1 LCGPIEWPAMPRL
14 ELVETSLRH
23 GQQSLMVSRL
33 RLRHALPVAE
43 TLDHCGFAA
52 LDVFGGSTFEASLR
66 FLAEDPFERL
76 RALRAAAP
84 ITPFL
89 AVIGGQSLVGHRQA
103 PDDLVDAFIEASAA
117 AGVDIFRCYDPLNDV
132 RNLERCATAIAA
144 TGKQAEGVI
153 VYNEVGGHGLDGLGE
168 VARRLVDAGYPTIC
182 LHDPLGVLGAANA
195 ARAVRLIREAAG
207 VPVAVSISAQTGMA
221 ALACHSAALVGAYR
235 ADCALSPLAGGAS
248 MPAAE
253 ALIAG
258 FAGTEVDCGLDL
270 ERVAA
275 AALVLEHELVHYTD
289 VIDPLAARLDT
300 SALRGLLPPSAM
312 GHAMAE
318 LRDRNALDR
327 LAEVEADVVL
337 VREELGYPPLITPL
351 TEIMATQAVY
361 NVVEGD
367 RYATISQE
375 IKDYCLGL
383 YGEPPEPVDREV
395 RRLVNG
401 REEPITCRPADLL
414 EPAME
419 VARKEL
425 IREGLPD
432 PDAAAVVTYALFPGP
447 HLAVGR
453 GDAVAERL
461 GDEPDAEPAPTASET
476 QSEVA
481 VVASEASGE
490 EVPALPVRELTVEV
504 DGQSYHVR
512 IIGGLETGGAAGT
525 VAAPSAPAAP
535 VVREGTVVS
544 PMQGLL
550 LKVNVKVGD
559 QVALGD
565 VVCVLEAMKMQND
578 IAATRGG
585 TITEVYVKEG
595 MVVSP
600 RTPLVQIGA

>member
-1 LCGPIEWPAMPRL
+1 MPRL

-23 GQQSLMVSRL
+23 GQQSLLVSRL

-66 FLAEDPFERL
+66 FLAEDPFARL
-76 RALRAAAP
+76 RAIRAAAP
-84 ITPFL
+84 ITPLL
-89 AVIGGQSLVGHRQA
+89 AMIGGQSLVGHRQV
-103 PDDLVDAFIEASAA
+103 PDDLVDAFIETSAA
-117 AGVDIFRCYDPLNDV
+117 DGVDIFRCYDPLNDV

-153 VYNEVGGHGLDGLGE
+153 VYNVVPGRGPDGLGE

-182 LHDPLGVLGAANA
+182 LHDPLGVLGAAAA
-195 ARAVRLIREAAG
+195 ARAVNVIREAAG

-221 ALACHSAALVGAYR
+221 ALACHSAALAGAYR

-253 ALIAG
+253 ALVAG
-258 FAGTEVDCGLDL
+258 FSGTAVDCGLDL
-270 ERVAA
+270 ERVAS
-275 AALVLEHELVHYTD
+275 AALVLEQELVHYAD
-289 VIDPLAARLDT
+289 VLDPFAARLDT

-318 LRDRNALDR
+318 LRERNALGR
-327 LAEVEADVVL
+327 LAEVEAEVAQ
-337 VREELGYPPLITPL
+337 VRAELGYPPLVTPL

-395 RRLVNG
+395 LRLVNG

-414 EPAME
+414 EPVMDT
-419 VARKEL
+419 ARREL
-425 IREGLPD
+425 VREGLRKPA
-432 PDAAAVVTYALFPGP
+432 PEAVVTYALFPNAFFT
-447 HLAVGR
+447 LER
-453 GDAVAERL
+453 GEAIAERL
-461 GDEPDAEPAPTASET
+461 GDEPAPEPPTPATDPQSEADAAPVEPARD
-476 QSEVA
+476 
-481 VVASEASGE
+481 EAR
-490 EVPALPVRELTVEV
+490 AAPVRELTVEV
-504 DGQSYHVR
+504 DGQSYAVR
-512 IIGGLETGGAAGT
+512 IMGGIDAETGAP
-525 VAAPSAPAAP
+525 VASVEPASP

-559 QVALGD
+559 RVALGD
-565 VVCVLEAMKMQND
+565 VVAVLEAMKMQND
-578 IAATRGG
+578 ITATRGG
-585 TITEVYVKEG
+585 TITEVYAAEG
-595 MVVSP
+595 SVVGP
-600 RTPLVQIGA
+600 RAPLVQIGA

>member
-1 LCGPIEWPAMPRL
+1 
-14 ELVETSLRH
+14 
-23 GQQSLMVSRL
+23 MVSRL

-76 RALRAAAP
+76 RAIRAAAP

-89 AVIGGQSLVGHRQA
+89 AVIGGQSLVGHRQV
-103 PDDLVDAFIEASAA
+103 PDDLVDAFIETSAA

-132 RNLERCATAIAA
+132 RNLERCAKAIAA

-153 VYNEVGGHGLDGLGE
+153 VYNEVPGRGLDGLGD
-168 VARRLVDAGYPTIC
+168 VARRLVDSGYPTIC
-182 LHDPLGVLGAANA
+182 LHDPLGVLGAAAA
-195 ARAVRLIREAAG
+195 ARAVQVIREAAG

-221 ALACHSAALVGAYR
+221 ALACHAAAGAGAYR

-248 MPAAE
+248 MPGAE

-258 FAGTEVDCGLDL
+258 FAGTEVDPGLDL
-270 ERVAA
+270 DRVAA
-275 AALVLEHELVHYTD
+275 AALVLEQELVPYTD

-318 LRDRNALDR
+318 LRERNALDR
-327 LAEVEADVVL
+327 LAEVEADVVQ
-337 VREELGYPPLITPL
+337 VRAELGYPPLITPL

-383 YGEPPEPVDREV
+383 YGDPPEPVDREV

-414 EPAME
+414 EPAM
-419 VARKEL
+419 ATTRREL
-425 IREGLPD
+425 IREGYPN
-432 PDAAAVVTYALFPGP
+432 PDAAAMVTYALFPNAY
-447 HLAVGR
+447 LNLVR

-461 GDEPDAEPAPTASET
+461 GDEPEDAPAVASAEPFAESDD
-476 QSEVA
+476 A
-481 VVASEASGE
+481 VEAQGE
-490 EVPALPVRELTVEV
+490 AAPALPVRELTVEV
-504 DGQSYHVR
+504 DGQSYAVR
-512 IIGGLETGGAAGT
+512 IIGGVDTGVAA
-525 VAAPSAPAAP
+525 VAAPAESAAP
-535 VVREGTVVS
+535 TVREGTVVS

-559 QVALGD
+559 HVVLGE

-578 IAATRGG
+578 ITATRAG
-585 TITEVYVKEG
+585 TVTDVYVKEG
-595 MVVSP
+595 VVVSP
-600 RTPLVQIGA
+600 RAPLIQIGA

>member
-1 LCGPIEWPAMPRL
+1 MPRL

-33 RLRHALPVAE
+33 RLRHVLPVAE

-76 RALRAAAP
+76 RAIRAAAP

-89 AVIGGQSLVGHRQA
+89 ALIAGQSLVGHRQVS
-103 PDDLVDAFIEASAA
+103 DDLVDAFIEASAE

-132 RNLERCATAIAA
+132 RNLERCSIAIAA

-153 VYNEVGGHGLDGLGE
+153 VHNVVPGRGLEGLGD

-182 LHDPLGVLGAANA
+182 LHDPLGVLGAAAA
-195 ARAVRLIREAAG
+195 ARAVKVIREAAG

-221 ALACHSAALVGAYR
+221 ALACHSAALAGAYR

-248 MPAAE
+248 MPGAE

-275 AALVLEHELVHYTD
+275 AALVLEQELVHYTD
-289 VIDPLAARLDT
+289 VVDPLAARLDT

-312 GHAMAE
+312 GHAIAE
-318 LRDRNALDR
+318 LRERNALGR
-327 LAEVEADVVL
+327 LAEVEADVVQ
-337 VREELGYPPLITPL
+337 VRAELGYPPLITPL

-383 YGEPPEPVDREV
+383 YGEPPEAIDPEV

-414 EPAME
+414 EPVME
-419 VARKEL
+419 TTRREL
-425 IREGLPD
+425 VREGYAKPD
-432 PDAAAVVTYALFPGP
+432 LAAMVTYALFPNAY
-447 HLAVGR
+447 LNLVR

-461 GDEPDAEPAPTASET
+461 GDEPDVAPVAGTSEPP
-476 QSEVA
+476 SEVA
-481 VVASEASGE
+481 ADPGEAQAGE
-490 EVPALPVRELTVEV
+490 PQALPVRELTVEV
-504 DGQSYHVR
+504 DGQSYAVR
-512 IIGGLETGGAAGT
+512 IIGGIDAGGAA
-525 VAAPSAPAAP
+525 VAAPATPAAP
-535 VVREGTVVS
+535 AVREGTVVS

-559 QVALGD
+559 RVALGD

-578 IAATRGG
+578 ITATRTG
-585 TITEVYVKEG
+585 TVTEVYVTEG
-595 MVVSP
+595 VVVSP
-600 RTPLVQIGA
+600 RAPLIQIDA

>member
-1 LCGPIEWPAMPRL
+1 
-14 ELVETSLRH
+14 LVETSLRH

-76 RALRAAAP
+76 RAIRAAAP

-89 AVIGGQSLVGHRQA
+89 ALIAGQSLVGHRQV
-103 PDDLVDAFIEASAA
+103 PDDLVDAFIETSAA

-144 TGKQAEGVI
+144 SGKQAEGVI
-153 VYNEVGGHGLDGLGE
+153 VYNVVPGRGLDGLGD

-182 LHDPLGVLGAANA
+182 LHDPLGVLGAAAA
-195 ARAVRLIREAAG
+195 ARAVKVIREAAG

-221 ALACHSAALVGAYR
+221 ALACHAAGVAGAYR

-275 AALVLEHELVHYTD
+275 AALVLEHELVHYAD

-318 LRDRNALDR
+318 LRERNALER
-327 LAEVEADVVL
+327 LAEVEADVVQ
-337 VREELGYPPLITPL
+337 VRAELGYPPLITPL

-383 YGEPPEPVDREV
+383 YGEPPEPIDREV
-395 RRLVNG
+395 RKLVNG

-419 VARKEL
+419 TTRRDLV
-425 IREGLPD
+425 REGHPKPD
-432 PDAAAVVTYALFPGP
+432 PSAMVTYALFPNAY
-447 HLAVGR
+447 LNLVR

-461 GDEPDAEPAPTASET
+461 GDEPPLAPPAGASET
-476 QSEVA
+476 AADVD
-481 VVASEASGE
+481 
-490 EVPALPVRELTVEV
+490 VPTAEPKGDEPQPLPVRELTVEV
-504 DGQSYHVR
+504 DGQSYAVR
-512 IIGGLETGGAAGT
+512 IIGGVEPGP
-525 VAAPSAPAAP
+525 VAVDAPATPAAP
-535 VVREGTVVS
+535 TVREGTVVS

-550 LKVNVKVGD
+550 LKVNVKIGD
-559 QVALGD
+559 HVALGD
-565 VVCVLEAMKMQND
+565 VVAVLEAMKMQND
-578 IAATRGG
+578 ITATRTG
-585 TITEVYVKEG
+585 TVTEVYVTEG
-595 MVVSP
+595 IVVSP
-600 RTPLVQIGA
+600 RAPLIQIGA

>member
-1 LCGPIEWPAMPRL
+1 MPRL

-23 GQQSLMVSRL
+23 GQQSLLVSRL

-52 LDVFGGSTFEASLR
+52 LDVFGGATFEASLR

-76 RALRAAAP
+76 RAIRAAAP
-84 ITPFL
+84 ITPLL
-89 AVIGGQSLVGHRQA
+89 AMIGGQSLVGHRQV
-103 PDDLVDAFIEASAA
+103 PDDLVDAFIETAAA

-132 RNLERCATAIAA
+132 RNLERCATAIAG

-153 VYNEVGGHGLDGLGE
+153 VYNEIPEHGLERLGE
-168 VARRLVDAGYPTIC
+168 LARRLVDAGYPTIC
-182 LHDPLGVLGAANA
+182 LHDPLGVLSAASA
-195 ARAVRLIREAAG
+195 GRAVSAIREAAG

-221 ALACHSAALVGAYR
+221 ALACHAAAVAGAYR

-258 FAGTEVDCGLDL
+258 FAGTTVDCGLDL
-270 ERVAA
+270 ERVAT
-275 AALVLEHELVHYTD
+275 AALVLEQELVHYAD

-312 GHAMAE
+312 GHAIAE
-318 LRDRNALDR
+318 LRERDAIGR
-327 LAEVEADVVL
+327 LADVEAEVVQ
-337 VREELGYPPLITPL
+337 VRRELGYPPLVTPL

-383 YGEPPEPVDREV
+383 YGDPPEPVDREV

-419 VARKEL
+419 ATRRDL
-425 IREGLPD
+425 IREGYPA
-432 PDAAAVVTYALFPGP
+432 PTAGAMVTYALFPSAF
-447 HLAVGR
+447 LAVER
-453 GDAVAERL
+453 GEATAERL
-461 GDEPDAEPAPTASET
+461 GDEPDAEP
-476 QSEVA
+476 VA
-481 VVASEASGE
+481 GAVDARTDTDDAAAEPAGDEA
-490 EVPALPVRELTVEV
+490 PALAVRELTVEV
-504 DGQSYHVR
+504 DGQSYAVR
-512 IIGGLETGGAAGT
+512 IIGGMDTGVSA
-525 VAAPSAPAAP
+525 VAAPSQPAAP
-535 VVREGTVVS
+535 VAREGTVVS

-550 LKVNVKVGD
+550 LKVNVTVGD
-559 QVALGD
+559 RVALGD

-578 IAATRGG
+578 ITATRAG
-585 TITEVYVKEG
+585 TITEVYATEG
-595 MVVSP
+595 SVVAP
-600 RTPLVQIGA
+600 RAPLVQIGA

>member
-1 LCGPIEWPAMPRL
+1 MPRL

-23 GQQSLMVSRL
+23 GQQSLLVSRL

-76 RALRAAAP
+76 RAIRAAAP
-84 ITPFL
+84 ITPLL
-89 AVIGGQSLVGHRQA
+89 AMIGGQSLVGHRQF
-103 PDDLVDAFIEASAA
+103 PDDLVVAFIEASAA
-117 AGVDIFRCYDPLNDV
+117 AGVDIFRCYDALNDV
-132 RNLERCATAIAA
+132 RNLERCATAVAS

-153 VYNEVGGHGLDGLGE
+153 VYNEVPGRGPDGLGE

-182 LHDPLGVLGAANA
+182 LHDPLGVLGAAAA
-195 ARAVRLIREAAG
+195 ARAVNVIREAAG

-221 ALACHSAALVGAYR
+221 ALACHAAGVAGAYR
-235 ADCALSPLAGGAS
+235 ADCALSPLAGGAA
-248 MPAAE
+248 MPSAE

-258 FAGTEVDCGLDL
+258 FAGTTVDCGLDL
-270 ERVAA
+270 ERVAD
-275 AALVLEHELVHYTD
+275 AALVLEHELIHYSN

-312 GHAMAE
+312 GHAIAE
-318 LRDRNALDR
+318 LHERNAIGR
-327 LAEVEADVVL
+327 LAEVEAEVVQ
-337 VREELGYPPLITPL
+337 VRAELGYPPLVTPL

-367 RYATISQE
+367 RYATISHE

-414 EPAME
+414 EPAMD
-419 VARKEL
+419 VARRDL
-425 IREGLPD
+425 AREGY
-432 PDAAAVVTYALFPGP
+432 PDAAPDATVTYALFPNAY
-447 HLAVGR
+447 LAVVR
-453 GDAVAERL
+453 GEATAEHL
-461 GDEPDAEPAPTASET
+461 GDEAEAAPVAGATEQPPATDDVVAEPGSDDA
-476 QSEVA
+476 
-481 VVASEASGE
+481 
-490 EVPALPVRELTVEV
+490 PALAVRELTVEV
-504 DGQSYHVR
+504 DGQSYSVR
-512 IIGGLETGGAAGT
+512 IIGGLDSAAAT
-525 VAAPSAPAAP
+525 IAAPAQSAAP
-535 VVREGTVVS
+535 VAREGTVVS

-559 QVALGD
+559 RVALGD

-578 IAATRGG
+578 IAATRAG
-585 TITEVYVKEG
+585 TITEVYAKEG
-595 MVVSP
+595 SVVGP
-600 RTPLVQIGA
+600 RAPLVQIGN

>member
-1 LCGPIEWPAMPRL
+1 MPRL

-23 GQQSLMVSRL
+23 GQQSLLVSRL

-76 RALRAAAP
+76 RAIRAAAP
-84 ITPFL
+84 ITPLL
-89 AVIGGQSLVGHRQA
+89 AMIGGQSLVGHRQF
-103 PDDLVDAFIEASAA
+103 PDDLVDAFIETAAA
-117 AGVDIFRCYDPLNDV
+117 AGVDIFRCYDALNDV
-132 RNLERCATAIAA
+132 RNLERCATAVAT

-153 VYNEVGGHGLDGLGE
+153 VYNEVPGRGPDGLGE

-182 LHDPLGVLGAANA
+182 LHDPLGVLGAAAA
-195 ARAVRLIREAAG
+195 ARAVNVIREAAG

-221 ALACHSAALVGAYR
+221 ALACHAAGVAGAYR
-235 ADCALSPLAGGAS
+235 ADCALSPLAGGAA
-248 MPAAE
+248 MPSAE

-258 FAGTEVDCGLDL
+258 FAGTAVDCGLDL
-270 ERVAA
+270 ERVAD
-275 AALVLEHELVHYTD
+275 AALVLEQELIHYAN

-312 GHAMAE
+312 GHAIAE
-318 LRDRNALDR
+318 LHERNAIGR
-327 LAEVEADVVL
+327 LAEVEAEVVQ
-337 VREELGYPPLITPL
+337 VRAELGYPPLVTPL

-383 YGEPPEPVDREV
+383 YGDPPEPVDRDV

-419 VARKEL
+419 AARRDL
-425 IREGLPD
+425 AREGY
-432 PDAAAVVTYALFPGP
+432 PDAEPDAVVTYALFPNAY
-447 HLAVGR
+447 LAVAR
-453 GDAVAERL
+453 GEATAEHL
-461 GDEPDAEPAPTASET
+461 GDEPDTAPEAGAADQPSTTDDLAAEPASDDAPA
-476 QSEVA
+476 VA
-481 VVASEASGE
+481 
-490 EVPALPVRELTVEV
+490 VRELTVEV
-504 DGQSYHVR
+504 DGQSYAVR
-512 IIGGLETGGAAGT
+512 IIGGQDSAVGA
-525 VAAPSAPAAP
+525 VAAPAQAAAP

-559 QVALGD
+559 RVALGD

-578 IAATRGG
+578 IAATRAG
-585 TITEVYVKEG
+585 TITEVYATEG
-595 MVVSP
+595 SVVGP
-600 RTPLVQIGA
+600 RAPLVQIGA

>member
-1 LCGPIEWPAMPRL
+1 MPRL

-23 GQQSLMVSRL
+23 GQQSLLVSRL

-76 RALRAAAP
+76 RALRSAAP
-84 ITPFL
+84 ITPLL
-89 AVIGGQSLVGHRQA
+89 AMIGGQSLVGHRQV
-103 PDDLVDAFIEASAA
+103 PDDLVDAFIDTAAA

-132 RNLERCATAIAA
+132 RNLERCARAVRRTH
-144 TGKQAEGVI
+144 KQAEGVI
-153 VYNEVGGHGLDGLGE
+153 VYNEVPGQGLEGLGE

-182 LHDPLGVLGAANA
+182 LHDPLGVLGAAAA
-195 ARAVRLIREAAG
+195 ARAVRVIREAVG
-207 VPVAVSISAQTGMA
+207 VPVAVSISAQTGQG
-221 ALACHSAALVGAYR
+221 ALACHAAALAGAYR

-258 FAGTEVDCGLDL
+258 FADTEVDCGLDL

-275 AALVLEHELVHYTD
+275 AALVLEQQLLHYGD
-289 VIDPLAARLDT
+289 VMDPLAARLDT

-312 GHAMAE
+312 GHAMGE
-318 LRDRNALDR
+318 LRERDALGR
-327 LAEVEADVVL
+327 LAEVEAEVGQ
-337 VREELGYPPLITPL
+337 VRAELGYPPLVTPL

-361 NVVEGD
+361 NVLEGD
-367 RYATISQE
+367 RYATISHE

-383 YGEPPEPVDREV
+383 YGDPPAPVDRDV

-414 EPAME
+414 EKVLPAT
-419 VARKEL
+419 RREL
-425 IREGLPD
+425 AREGYAT
-432 PDAAAVVTYALFPGP
+432 PDAATIVTYALFPAP
-447 HLAVGR
+447 YLAVLR

-461 GDEPDAEPAPTASET
+461 GDEPDEVSVAPAEPAEAADAPADAATPAEP
-476 QSEVA
+476 A
-481 VVASEASGE
+481 V
-490 EVPALPVRELTVEV
+490 PVRELTVEV
-504 DGQSYHVR
+504 DGQSYAVR
-512 IIGGLETGGAAGT
+512 IIGAPNGETSTAA
-525 VAAPSAPAAP
+525 ASAPSRP

-559 QVALGD
+559 RVALGD

-578 IAATRGG
+578 IEATRAG
-585 TITEVYVKEG
+585 TVTEVYVHEG
-595 MVVSP
+595 TVVGP
-600 RTPLVQIGA
+600 RAPLVQIG

>member
-1 LCGPIEWPAMPRL
+1 
-14 ELVETSLRH
+14 
-23 GQQSLMVSRL
+23 MVSRL

-89 AVIGGQSLVGHRQA
+89 AVIGGQSLVGHRQV
-103 PDDLVDAFIEASAA
+103 PDDLVDAFIETSAA

-153 VYNEVGGHGLDGLGE
+153 VYNEVPGRGLDGLGD

-182 LHDPLGVLGAANA
+182 LHDPLGVLGASTAANA
-195 ARAVRLIREAAG
+195 VKVIREAAG
-207 VPVAVSISAQTGMA
+207 VPVAVSISAQTGMS
-221 ALACHSAALVGAYR
+221 ALACYAAAGVGAYR

-248 MPAAE
+248 MPGAE

-275 AALVLEHELVHYTD
+275 AALVLEQELVHYTD

-318 LRDRNALDR
+318 LRERNALGQ
-327 LAEVEADVVL
+327 LAEVEADVVQ
-337 VREELGYPPLITPL
+337 VRSELGYPPLITPL

-383 YGEPPEPVDREV
+383 YGEPPEPIDREV

-414 EPAME
+414 EPVMDAT
-419 VARKEL
+419 RREL
-425 IREGLPD
+425 IREGYPKPD
-432 PDAAAVVTYALFPGP
+432 TAAMVTYALFPNAY
-447 HLAVGR
+447 LNLVR

-461 GDEPDAEPAPTASET
+461 GDEPDLPAPAADAEPVPDTDAAASEP
-476 QSEVA
+476 QGD
-481 VVASEASGE
+481 EAQ
-490 EVPALPVRELTVEV
+490 ALPVRELTVEV
-504 DGQSYHVR
+504 DGQSYAVR
-512 IIGGLETGGAAGT
+512 IIGGTDTGAAAA
-525 VAAPSAPAAP
+525 AAPDKPAAP
-535 VVREGTVVS
+535 TVREGTVVS

-559 QVALGD
+559 HVALGD

-578 IAATRGG
+578 ITATRAG
-585 TITEVYVKEG
+585 TVTEVYVTEG
-595 MVVSP
+595 AVVSP
-600 RTPLVQIGA
+600 RAPLIQIGA

>member
-1 LCGPIEWPAMPRL
+1 MPRL

-23 GQQSLMVSRL
+23 GQQSLLVSRL

-66 FLAEDPFERL
+66 FLAENPFERL
-76 RALRAAAP
+76 RAIRAAAP
-84 ITPFL
+84 ITPLL
-89 AVIGGQSLVGHRQA
+89 AMIGGQSLVGHRQV
-103 PDDLVDAFIEASAA
+103 PDDLVDAFIETSAA
-117 AGVDIFRCYDPLNDV
+117 DGVDIFRCYDPLNDV

-153 VYNEVGGHGLDGLGE
+153 VYNEVPGRGPDGLGE
-168 VARRLVDAGYPTIC
+168 VARRLVDSGYPTIC
-182 LHDPLGVLGAANA
+182 LHDPLGVLGAAAA
-195 ARAVRLIREAAG
+195 ARAVNVIREAAG

-221 ALACHSAALVGAYR
+221 ALACHSAALAGAYR

-253 ALIAG
+253 ALVAG
-258 FAGTEVDCGLDL
+258 FAGTAVDCGLDL
-270 ERVAA
+270 ERIAS
-275 AALVLEHELVHYTD
+275 AALALEQELVHYAD
-289 VIDPLAARLDT
+289 VLDPFAARLDT

-318 LRDRNALDR
+318 LRERNALGR
-327 LAEVEADVVL
+327 LAEVEAEVAQ
-337 VREELGYPPLITPL
+337 VRAELGYPPLVTPL

-395 RRLVNG
+395 LRLVNG

-414 EPAME
+414 EPVME
-419 VARKEL
+419 TARRDL
-425 IREGLPD
+425 VREGVRKP
-432 PDAAAVVTYALFPGP
+432 PRAAVVTYALFPNAF
-447 HLAVGR
+447 LALER
-453 GDAVAERL
+453 GEAIAERL
-461 GDEPDAEPAPTASET
+461 GDEPVPEPAPPAAVAPSEAEAAPAEPAGDESRA
-476 QSEVA
+476 A
-481 VVASEASGE
+481 
-490 EVPALPVRELTVEV
+490 PVRELTVEV
-504 DGQSYHVR
+504 DGQSYAVR
-512 IIGGLETGGAAGT
+512 ITGGLDGGIGAAGAT
-525 VAAPSAPAAP
+525 AEPAAP

-559 QVALGD
+559 RVALGD
-565 VVCVLEAMKMQND
+565 VVAVLEAMKMQND
-578 IAATRGG
+578 ITATRAG
-585 TITEVYVKEG
+585 TITEVYATEG
-595 MVVSP
+595 SVVGP
-600 RTPLVQIGA
+600 RAPLVQIGA

>member
-1 LCGPIEWPAMPRL
+1 MPRL

-23 GQQSLMVSRL
+23 GQQSLLVSRL

-66 FLAEDPFERL
+66 FLAEDPFVRL
-76 RALRAAAP
+76 RAIRAAAP
-84 ITPFL
+84 ITPLL
-89 AVIGGQSLVGHRQA
+89 AMIGGQSLVGHRQV
-103 PDDLVDAFIEASAA
+103 PDDLVDAFIETSAD

-153 VYNEVGGHGLDGLGE
+153 VYNEVPGRGPEGLGE

-182 LHDPLGVLGAANA
+182 LHDPLGVLGAAGA
-195 ARAVRLIREAAG
+195 ARAVNVIREAAG
-207 VPVAVSISAQTGMA
+207 VPVAVSISAQTGQA
-221 ALACHSAALVGAYR
+221 ALACHSAALAGAYR

-258 FAGTEVDCGLDL
+258 FAGTAVDCGLDL
-270 ERVAA
+270 DRVAG
-275 AALVLEHELVHYTD
+275 AALVLEQELVHYTD

-318 LRDRNALDR
+318 LRDRNALGR
-327 LAEVEADVVL
+327 LAEVEAEVAQ
-337 VREELGYPPLITPL
+337 VRAELGYPPLVTPL

-383 YGEPPEPVDREV
+383 YGEPPEPVDPEV

-414 EPAME
+414 EPVME
-419 VARKEL
+419 TARREL
-425 IREGLPD
+425 IREGFRKPALE
-432 PDAAAVVTYALFPGP
+432 AVVTYALFPNP
-447 HLAVGR
+447 FLAVQR
-453 GDAVAERL
+453 GEATSEPL
-461 GDEPDAEPAPTASET
+461 GDEPAVEPADAPPDE
-476 QSEVA
+476 QSEAEA
-481 VVASEASGE
+481 VPPE
-490 EVPALPVRELTVEV
+490 PAADQPPPAPVRELTVEV
-504 DGQSYHVR
+504 DGQSYAVR
-512 IIGGLETGGAAGT
+512 IIGGLDSADVSAT
-525 VAAPSAPAAP
+525 AAPAERSTP
-535 VVREGTVVS
+535 VVRQGTVVS

-559 QVALGD
+559 RVALGD

-578 IAATRGG
+578 ITATRAG
-585 TITEVYVKEG
+585 TITELYATEG
-595 MVVSP
+595 TVVGP
-600 RTPLVQIGA
+600 RAPLVQIGT

>member
-1 LCGPIEWPAMPRL
+1 
-14 ELVETSLRH
+14 
-23 GQQSLMVSRL
+23 MVSRL

-76 RALRAAAP
+76 RAIRAAAP

-89 AVIGGQSLVGHRQA
+89 AVIAGQSLVGHRQV
-103 PDDLVDAFIEASAA
+103 PDDLVDAFIETSAA

-132 RNLERCATAIAA
+132 RNLERCATAIAG

-153 VYNEVGGHGLDGLGE
+153 VYNEVPGHGLDGLGD

-182 LHDPLGVLGAANA
+182 LHDPLGVLGAAAA
-195 ARAVRLIREAAG
+195 ARAVTVIREAAG

-221 ALACHSAALVGAYR
+221 ALACHSAAGAGAYR

-248 MPAAE
+248 MPGAE
-253 ALIAG
+253 ALVAG

-270 ERVAA
+270 ERIAA
-275 AALVLEHELVHYTD
+275 AALVLERELVHYAD

-318 LRDRNALDR
+318 LRERNALGQ
-327 LAEVEADVVL
+327 LAEVEADVVQ
-337 VREELGYPPLITPL
+337 VRAELGYPPLITPL

-419 VARKEL
+419 VTRREL
-425 IREGLPD
+425 VREGYPSPD
-432 PDAAAVVTYALFPGP
+432 PSAMVTYALFPNAY
-447 HLAVGR
+447 LNLVR

-461 GDEPDAEPAPTASET
+461 GDEPALEPAGTFEPIPLPDADDVEP
-476 QSEVA
+476 QGDEP
-481 VVASEASGE
+481 
-490 EVPALPVRELTVEV
+490 VPLPVRELTVEV
-504 DGQSYHVR
+504 DGQSYAVR
-512 IIGGLETGGAAGT
+512 IIGAVESGGAA
-525 VAAPSAPAAP
+525 VAAPAAP
-535 VVREGTVVS
+535 AAPTVREGTVVS

-559 QVALGD
+559 HVALGD

-578 IAATRGG
+578 ITATRAG
-585 TITEVYVKEG
+585 TVTEVYVTEG
-595 MVVSP
+595 VVVSP
-600 RTPLVQIGA
+600 RAPLIQIGA

>member
-1 LCGPIEWPAMPRL
+1 MPRL

-23 GQQSLMVSRL
+23 GQQSLLVSRL

-66 FLAEDPFERL
+66 FLAEDPFARL
-76 RALRAAAP
+76 RAIRAAAP
-84 ITPFL
+84 ITPLL
-89 AVIGGQSLVGHRQA
+89 AMIGGQSLVGHRQV
-103 PDDLVDAFIEASAA
+103 PDDLVDAFIETAAA

-132 RNLERCATAIAA
+132 RNLERCATAIAK

-153 VYNEVGGHGLDGLGE
+153 VYNEIPGHGLEGLGE
-168 VARRLVDAGYPTIC
+168 MARRLVDAGYPTVC
-182 LHDPLGVLGAANA
+182 LHDPLGVLSSASAG
-195 ARAVRLIREAAG
+195 RAVNAIREAVG

-221 ALACHSAALVGAYR
+221 ALACHAAAVAGAYR

-258 FAGTEVDCGLDL
+258 FAGTAVDCGLDL
-270 ERVAA
+270 ERVAT
-275 AALVLEHELVHYTD
+275 AALVLEHELMHYAD

-312 GHAMAE
+312 GHAIAE
-318 LRDRNALDR
+318 LRERDAIGQLTDVE
-327 LAEVEADVVL
+327 AEVVQ
-337 VREELGYPPLITPL
+337 VRRELGYPPLVTPL

-367 RYATISQE
+367 RYATISHE

-383 YGEPPEPVDREV
+383 YGDPPEPVDRDV

-419 VARKEL
+419 TTRRDLV
-425 IREGLPD
+425 REGYPTPTAEAL
-432 PDAAAVVTYALFPGP
+432 VTYALFPNAF
-447 HLAVGR
+447 LAVER
-453 GDAVAERL
+453 GEAVAERL
-461 GDEPDAEPAPTASET
+461 GDEPEVEPAAGAVDSPADSDDAAAEPAGDAAPP
-476 QSEVA
+476 VA
-481 VVASEASGE
+481 
-490 EVPALPVRELTVEV
+490 VRELTVEV
-504 DGQSYHVR
+504 DGQSFAVR
-512 IIGGLETGGAAGT
+512 IIGGTDTGVSA
-525 VAAPSAPAAP
+525 VASPSQPAAP
-535 VVREGTVVS
+535 VAREGTVVS

-550 LKVNVKVGD
+550 LKVNVKIGD
-559 QVALGD
+559 HVALGD

-578 IAATRGG
+578 ITATRAG
-585 TITEVYVKEG
+585 TITEVYAKEG
-595 MVVSP
+595 SVVAP
-600 RTPLVQIGA
+600 RAPLVQIGA

>member
-1 LCGPIEWPAMPRL
+1 MPRL

-76 RALRAAAP
+76 RAIRAAAP

-89 AVIGGQSLVGHRQA
+89 ALIAGQSLVGHRQV
-103 PDDLVDAFIEASAA
+103 PDDLVDAFIETSAA
-117 AGVDIFRCYDPLNDV
+117 SGVDIFRCYDPLNDV

-153 VYNEVGGHGLDGLGE
+153 VYNEVPGRGLDGLAD

-182 LHDPLGVLGAANA
+182 LHDPLGVLGTAAA
-195 ARAVRLIREAAG
+195 AKAVKVVREAAG

-221 ALACHSAALVGAYR
+221 ALACHAAAIAGAYR

-248 MPAAE
+248 MPGAE
-253 ALIAG
+253 ALVAG
-258 FAGTEVDCGLDL
+258 FAGTEVDPGLDL
-270 ERVAA
+270 ERIAA
-275 AALVLEHELVHYTD
+275 AALVLEQELVQYAD
-289 VIDPLAARLDT
+289 VVDPLAARLDT

-312 GHAMAE
+312 GHAIAE
-318 LRDRNALDR
+318 LRERNALGR
-327 LAEVEADVVL
+327 LSDVEADVVQ
-337 VREELGYPPLITPL
+337 VRAELGYPPLITPL

-383 YGEPPEPVDREV
+383 YGEPPEPIDREV

-419 VARKEL
+419 TTRREL
-425 IREGLPD
+425 VREGYATPD
-432 PDAAAVVTYALFPGP
+432 LSAMVTYALFPNP
-447 HLAVGR
+447 YLNLVR

-461 GDEPDAEPAPTASET
+461 GDEPQPAPAARASELLDVVDVPAGYT
-476 QSEVA
+476 Q
-481 VVASEASGE
+481 GE
-490 EVPALPVRELTVEV
+490 MPQALPVRELTVEV
-504 DGQSYHVR
+504 DGQSYAVR
-512 IIGGLETGGAAGT
+512 VIGGVDAGAAA
-525 VAAPSAPAAP
+525 VAAPSTTAAP
-535 VVREGTVVS
+535 PAREGTVVS

-559 QVALGD
+559 HVALGD

-578 IAATRGG
+578 ITATRAG
-585 TITEVYVKEG
+585 TVTGVYVKEG
-595 MVVSP
+595 VVVGP
-600 RTPLVQIGA
+600 RAPLVQIGA

>member
-1 LCGPIEWPAMPRL
+1 MPRL

-43 TLDHCGFAA
+43 TLDHRGFAA

-89 AVIGGQSLVGHRQA
+89 AVIGGQSLVGHRQV
-103 PDDLVDAFIEASAA
+103 PDDLVDAFIETAAA

-132 RNLERCATAIAA
+132 RNLELCATAIAR

-153 VYNEVGGHGLDGLGE
+153 VYNEVPGRGLDGLGD

-182 LHDPLGVLGAANA
+182 LHDPLGVLAAASA
-195 ARAVRLIREAAG
+195 ARAVTVIREAAG
-207 VPVAVSISAQTGMA
+207 VPVAVSISAQTGMS
-221 ALACHSAALVGAYR
+221 ALACYAAAGAGAYR

-248 MPAAE
+248 MPGAE

-258 FAGTEVDCGLDL
+258 FAGTDVDSGLDL

-275 AALVLEHELVHYTD
+275 AALVLEQELVHYAD

-312 GHAMAE
+312 GHAIAE
-318 LRDRNALDR
+318 LRERNSLGR
-327 LAEVEADVVL
+327 LAEVEADVVQ
-337 VREELGYPPLITPL
+337 VRAELGYPPLITPL

-367 RYATISQE
+367 RFATISQE

-383 YGEPPEPVDREV
+383 YGEPPERVDREV

-414 EPAME
+414 EPAMGTT
-419 VARKEL
+419 RREL
-425 IREGLPD
+425 VREGYASPD
-432 PDAAAVVTYALFPGP
+432 RAAMVTYALFPNAY
-447 HLAVGR
+447 LNFVR

-461 GDEPDAEPAPTASET
+461 GDEPEVETPLGSFEAPTSVDNAADAPLGEEPA
-476 QSEVA
+476 
-481 VVASEASGE
+481 
-490 EVPALPVRELTVEV
+490 ALPVRELTVEV
-504 DGQSYHVR
+504 DGQSYAVR
-512 IIGGLETGGAAGT
+512 VIGGVEPG
-525 VAAPSAPAAP
+525 PSAVTTAPAGPAVP
-535 VVREGTVVS
+535 KVREGTVVS

-559 QVALGD
+559 RVALGD

-578 IAATRGG
+578 ITATRAG
-585 TITEVYVKEG
+585 TVTEVYVTEG
-595 MVVSP
+595 VVVSP
-600 RTPLVQIGA
+600 RAPLVQIGA

>member
-1 LCGPIEWPAMPRL
+1 MPRL

-23 GQQSLMVSRL
+23 GQQSLLVSRL

-76 RALRAAAP
+76 RAIRAAAP
-84 ITPFL
+84 ITPLL
-89 AVIGGQSLVGHRQA
+89 AMIGGQSLVGHRQF
-103 PDDLVDAFIEASAA
+103 PDDLVDAFIETAAA
-117 AGVDIFRCYDPLNDV
+117 AGVDIFRCYDALNDV
-132 RNLERCATAIAA
+132 RNLERCATAVAG

-153 VYNEVGGHGLDGLGE
+153 VYNEVPGRGPDGLGE

-182 LHDPLGVLGAANA
+182 LHDPLGVLGAAAA
-195 ARAVRLIREAAG
+195 ARAVNVIREAAG
-207 VPVAVSISAQTGMA
+207 VPVAVSISAQTGMG
-221 ALACHSAALVGAYR
+221 ALACHAAGVAGAYR

-248 MPAAE
+248 MPSAE

-258 FAGTEVDCGLDL
+258 FAGTAVDCGLDL
-270 ERVAA
+270 ERVAD
-275 AALVLEHELVHYTD
+275 AALVLEHELIHYSN

-312 GHAMAE
+312 GHAIAE
-318 LRDRNALDR
+318 LHERNAVGR
-327 LAEVEADVVL
+327 LAEVEAEVVQ
-337 VREELGYPPLITPL
+337 VRTELGYPPLVTPL

-367 RYATISQE
+367 RYATISHE

-383 YGEPPEPVDREV
+383 YGEPPEPVDRDV

-419 VARKEL
+419 GARRDL
-425 IREGLPD
+425 AREGY
-432 PDAAAVVTYALFPGP
+432 PDAALDAMVTYALFPNAY
-447 HLAVGR
+447 LALAR
-453 GDAVAERL
+453 GEATAEHL
-461 GDEPDAEPAPTASET
+461 GDEPDTAPVAGAADQPSSTDDVAAEPASDDAPTLA
-476 QSEVA
+476 
-481 VVASEASGE
+481 
-490 EVPALPVRELTVEV
+490 VRELTVEV
-504 DGQSYHVR
+504 DGQSYAVR
-512 IIGGLETGGAAGT
+512 IIGGQDSGGSA
-525 VAAPSAPAAP
+525 VAAPAPPAAP

-559 QVALGD
+559 RVALGD

-578 IAATRGG
+578 IAATRAGA
-585 TITEVYVKEG
+585 ITEVYAKEG
-595 MVVSP
+595 SVVGP
-600 RTPLVQIGA
+600 RAPLVQIGA